1 MKELVYLNCM
11 LWLAKARKCDAGFD
25 LLLLKGTNT
34 DAAYLSEYFKQNK
47 ASNILKLKP

>member
-1 MKELVYLNCM
+1 MKELVQLNWFE
-11 LWLAKARKCDAGFD
+11 LHVIAIAEAFD

-47 ASNILKLKP
+47 ASNILKLKPW